1 MPGRTRRIPLSPQ
14 PVGIGTGRVGVLC
27 ALFLSL
33 MGSAAAQQPPPQVD
47 RQQVEEAISRMMG
60 RSPAPQPRP
69 VPGGIGVV
77 VGTGHTA
84 PILTVA
90 VSGDARYVLTAGFDD
105 TTRLWDTAAGQE
117 VRSIASPSPAPAL
130 ALGFSSGGARALIG
144 YGESTELLDTAS
156 GAVRARLEGGSMR
169 PLLVTSSGRAASVQ
183 LASGG
188 IALIDP
194 GSGGVLW
201 SVGGGEPLEQ
211 LALSDDGTL
220 LAVRPANAARPK
232 ARDSQPGRY
241 AVQLWDLAGRRLRT
255 RLEVQQRSDVALS
268 MALSPD
274 GRLLA
279 VEVGD
284 GNLQVYEVT
293 NGALVTTL
301 ATGAAAH
308 PSAKSTLAFSPSGAA
323 LAFASLDGVARLW
336 RLPDYA
342 LLASPA
348 ASALGFSA
356 DGQQL
361 VLGKPEGGA
370 PVTYDIASGR
380 ETPIAAGASE
390 VIDLALIAGGA
401 AAVTASGPGGA
412 RVWDLATGQLLASL
426 PCHDS
431 ASARS
436 VAASPTQPLVALG
449 CADGSVAL
457 TELAPPYASRLLR
470 PTDPKHVATNAFL
483 NALVRF
489 DGEGRRLVTV
499 VEDEL
504 AVWDVAS
511 GQAVQRLTLPPAP
524 PPPAVP
530 GFGSAGAR
538 SGFPPGLAAGP
549 SATSELA
556 AMSSP
561 DRVQALA
568 VRADGGLA
576 AVGRATELSV
586 WDLTSRRLLGR
597 LAPPA
602 PAMPGGGGASAN
614 PAAFAAMM
622 GGASGFDLSGVFQAF
637 NPQRNGAT
645 GLAFSRDGRV
655 LLASG
660 SYGQRLWD
668 LQSGKEIRL
677 AGAPRTRAP
686 ASAQDPMAML
696 GQMEMAA
703 SPAAALS
710 PDGRVAARAYGNAIR
725 LVDLATGS
733 QLADLAGHTSG
744 VTALAFSA
752 DGRRL
757 VSSGRDGAV
766 RVWSLTDGREA
777 AALYAVGREDFVS
790 VTPDRYYRVSRH
802 QLHGVAFRVGEQLF
816 PFEQF
821 DLRFNRPDVVMQR
834 LGLAPPALI
843 AAYERAYEKRVRKS
857 GFATGA
863 LGTELHLPA
872 VEVVGD
878 ALPVSTP
885 ATSVKIRVRAT
896 DAAVALDR
904 INLYVN
910 DVPVYGTAG
919 LSLAPAAQ
927 AAERELEV
935 PLVAGHNKIQVSA
948 LNVQGAE
955 SLRRTLYT
963 TSTASREPWDVWVV
977 AIGVSTYRNPRYALR
992 FAAKDA
998 ADLAQAFRALEGR
1011 AGIQRTVHV
1020 RVITDQEATSAGI
1033 RAAKQWL
1040 QQAHRQDLA
1049 VVFAAGHGIV
1059 DDGQNYFYGTWDIDA
1074 DHPGAAGLPFEDFE
1088 DLLDGI
1094 EPLRKVLL
1102 VDTCFSGEI
1111 DKEEVHTLA
1120 PAEGGTRVT
1129 VREYKAARNIVSLAA
1144 ASAAPTAASEPLAAL
1159 TVQQD
1164 LFADL
1169 RRGTGAVVI
1178 SSSSGSEFSLE
1189 GAQWGN
1195 GVFTYALLQGLTA
1208 GRADRD
1214 GDASVTVSE
1223 LQSYVIDQVRQL
1235 TRGAQNPTVRREN
1248 LDFDFDVY

>member
-1 MPGRTRRIPLSPQ
+1 MPGRTQRVPHSPK
-14 PVGIGTGRVGVLC
+14 PVGLGAGCVGLAC
-27 ALFLSL
+27 ALLLALS
-33 MGSAAAQQPPPQVD
+33 GNAAAQQPPPGVD

-60 RSPAPQPRP
+60 RSPAQQPRP
-69 VPGGIGVV
+69 QPGGIEVV

-90 VSGDARYVLTAGFDD
+90 VSGDGRYVLTAGFDD

-117 VRSIASPSPAPAL
+117 VRSIPSPSPAPAL
-130 ALGFSSGGARALIG
+130 ALGFSPAGARALIG
-144 YGESTELLDTAS
+144 YGEVTELLDTAS

-169 PLLVTSSGRAASVQ
+169 PLLVTSSGRVATAQ

-188 IALIDP
+188 VAVIDP

-201 SVGGGEPLEQ
+201 SVASGEPLEQ
-211 LALSDDGTL
+211 LALSDDGAV
-220 LAVRPANAARPK
+220 LAVRPGEPLRPRDDQLAR
-232 ARDSQPGRY
+232 S
-241 AVQLWDLAGRRLRT
+241 AVQLWDLAARRLRT
-255 RLEVQQRSDVALS
+255 RLEVPQRSNVALS

-274 GRLLA
+274 GRLLV

-284 GNLQVYEVT
+284 GSLQVYDVT

-308 PSAKSTLAFSPSGAA
+308 PSAKSTLVFSPRGTA

-336 RLPDYA
+336 RVPDYA

-348 ASALGFSA
+348 ASALVFSA

-370 PVTYDIASGR
+370 PVTYDITSGR

-412 RVWDLATGQLLASL
+412 RVWDLATGQLLVSL

-431 ASARS
+431 ASTRS

-457 TELAPPYASRLLR
+457 TELAAPYASRLLR

-511 GQAVQRLTLPPAP
+511 GQALQRLTLPPAP

-530 GFGSAGAR
+530 GFGSSAR
-538 SGFPPGLAAGP
+538 IGFPPGVAAGP
-549 SATSELA
+549 PATSEVA

-568 VRADGGLA
+568 VRGDGGLA

-586 WDLTSRRLLGR
+586 WDLTSGRLLGR

-602 PAMPGGGGASAN
+602 PAMPTGGGAPAN

-622 GGASGFDLSGVFQAF
+622 GGPSGFDPGKLFQAF

-677 AGAPRTRAP
+677 ADTARTRAP
-686 ASAQDPMAML
+686 AAGGDPMAIL
-696 GQMEMAA
+696 GQVELAA

-710 PDGRVAARAYGNAIR
+710 PDGRIAARAYGDAIR

-733 QLADLAGHTSG
+733 QLGELAGHTSA

-766 RVWSLTDGREA
+766 RVWSLTEGREA
-777 AALYAVGREDFVS
+777 AALYAVGREDFVA
-790 VTPDRYYRVSRH
+790 VTPERYYRVSRH
-802 QLHGVAFRVGEQLF
+802 QLHGVAFRVGDQLF

-843 AAYERAYEKRVRKS
+843 AAYERAYEKRVRKT

-872 VEVVGD
+872 IEVVGD
-878 ALPVSTP
+878 TLPVSTA
-885 ATSVKIRVRAT
+885 ATSVKIRVRAR
-896 DAAVALDR
+896 DDAVALDR

-935 PLVAGHNKIQVSA
+935 PLVAGHNKIQVST
-948 LNVQGAE
+948 LNIQGAE

-963 TSTASREPWDVWVV
+963 TSSASREPWDVWIV
-977 AIGVSTYRNPRYALR
+977 AVGVSAYRNPRYTLR

-998 ADLAQAFRALEGR
+998 ADLAQAFRALDGR
-1011 AGIQRTVHV
+1011 TGVQRSVHV
-1020 RVITDQEATSAGI
+1020 RLITDQEATSAGI

-1049 VVFAAGHGIV
+1049 VVFAAGHGLV
-1059 DDGQNYFYGTWDIDA
+1059 DDRQNYFYGTWDIDA
-1074 DHPGAAGLPFEDFE
+1074 DNPGAAGLPFEDLE

-1094 EPLRKVLL
+1094 EPLRKLLL

-1111 DKEEVHTLA
+1111 DKEEVRTLV
-1120 PAEGGTRVT
+1120 PGEGGTRVT

-1144 ASAAPTAASEPLAAL
+1144 TSAAPTAASEPLAAL

-1195 GVFTYALLQGLTA
+1195 GVFTYAILQGLTA

-1214 GDASVTVSE
+1214 GDGSVTASE